1 MSERNE
7 ALMRIVVGII
17 SGVILGLWRGL
28 VQLLVFFH
36 WIVVLVTGERI
47 KGIAEF
53 CHIWN
58 LQVFAFLKYMTFTT
72 NKRPFPFTDLVQVK
86 KDEIE

>member
-7 ALMRIVVGII
+7 ALMRIIVAII
-17 SGVILGLWRGL
+17 SGVILGIWRGL

-47 KGIAEF
+47 RGISEF

-58 LQVFAFLKYMTFTT
+58 LQMYAYLKYLTFVT
-72 NKRPFPFTDLVQVK
+72 NTRPFPFADMVAVNK
-86 KDEIE
+86 KEIE